1 MSSLIFDKR
10 EVKNCL
16 LLAAFA
22 VMLCVSC
29 RSVASAQS
37 YVVSNVGEY
46 TILGAGTKI
55 INDTVRKQLELQ
67 AATATLQ
74 TAMSGEFNSMKRWER
89 EYNSYLKTAEGY
101 ASALKAATHVYDDGV
116 RILLTL
122 NKLRKAATDNP
133 EGVVATLSM
142 NDLYMET
149 LTEMASVFMLLQ
161 TAVAQGGSENML
173 TGADRSKTLWELE
186 DRLSSFSKKLYEL
199 YLSIRHYRLMDVW
212 YKATA
217 GIIQRDRADLARQS
231 LELWQRGYRNGKE

>member
-1 MSSLIFDKR
+1 
-10 EVKNCL
+10 
-16 LLAAFA
+16 
-22 VMLCVSC
+22 
-29 RSVASAQS
+29 
-37 YVVSNVGEY
+37 
-46 TILGAGTKI
+46 
-55 INDTVRKQLELQ
+55 
-67 AATATLQ
+67 
-74 TAMSGEFNSMKRWER
+74 
-89 EYNSYLKTAEGY
+89 
-101 ASALKAATHVYDDGV
+101 
-116 RILLTL
+116 
-122 NKLRKAATDNP
+122 
-133 EGVVATLSM
+133 M
-142 NDLYMET
+142 NDRYMET

>member
-16 LLAAFA
+16 LLAALA

-37 YVVSNVGEY
+37 FVVSNVEEY
-46 TILGAGTKI
+46 SILGAGTKI

-74 TAMSGEFNSMKRWER
+74 MAMSGEFNSMKRWDR

>member
-1 MSSLIFDKR
+1 MSSLTFDKR
-10 EVKNCL
+10 EVKNYL
-16 LLAAFA
+16 LLVTLA
-22 VMLCVSC
+22 VLLCVSC
-29 RSVASAQS
+29 SSVASAQS
-37 YVVSNVGEY
+37 FVVSNVGEY
-46 TILGAGTKI
+46 TILGAGTKV
-55 INDTVRKQLELQ
+55 INDTVQKQLELQ
-67 AATATLQ
+67 AATASLQ

-122 NKLRKAATDNP
+122 NKLRKAAANNP

-173 TGADRSKTLWELE
+173 TGAERSKTLWELE

-212 YKATA
+212 NKATA

-231 LELWQRGYRNGKE
+231 LELWQRCYRDGRE